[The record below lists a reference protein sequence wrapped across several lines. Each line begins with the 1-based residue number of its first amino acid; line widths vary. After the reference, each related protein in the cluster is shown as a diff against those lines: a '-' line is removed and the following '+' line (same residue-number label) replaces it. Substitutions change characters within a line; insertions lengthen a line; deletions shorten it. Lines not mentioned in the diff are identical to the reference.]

1 MFTANIKGAAKKGGK
16 LLSKTLEKANQLLE
30 VKAALEQLSIETS
43 VQSSVSTYSSMS
55 ECDSDGESGVMDQ
68 DQDRVDRLG
77 RKEREASHETLST
90 TVTSADEFVWIDSHN
105 RCVVCRTIIIEII
118 DKYLLLQTCRG
129 STPALVH

>member
-1 MFTANIKGAAKKGGK
+1 MICFWKDDDDDW
-16 LLSKTLEKANQLLE
+16 E
-30 VKAALEQLSIETS
+30 VERVESYWT
-43 VQSSVSTYSSMS
+43 QSWRLTPL
-55 ECDSDGESGVMDQ
+55 MDQ

-118 DKYLLLQTCRG
+118 DKHLLLQTCGG